1 MPTSYFQKY
10 LTLVVAISNQTL
22 SVLISKVEII
32 MVTSHGLGEDQR
44 RSYMSQ
50 SFVNTV
56 PIP

>member
-1 MPTSYFQKY
+1 M
-10 LTLVVAISNQTL
+10 VAISDQTL

-32 MVTSHGLGEDQR
+32 MVTSQGLGEHQR

-56 PIP
+56 SIP